1 MAFADPQ
8 SVKIGASTISLPRVS
23 TGTATSTYQSADSA
37 VQLIPSHS
45 VGAKRIRR
53 TARVNHSKIAP
64 DPFTGVNTSF
74 SMSGYIVVD
83 VPKNGY
89 TVAEQEAV
97 VKGLID
103 FLSVAGNVTKLL
115 GGEN

>member
-8 SVKIGASTISLPRVS
+8 SIKIGAATIPLPRIS
-23 TGTATSTYQSADSA
+23 TGSNTSTYQSADGA
-37 VQLIPSHS
+37 VQLAPSHA

-53 TARVNHSKIAP
+53 TVRVNHSKIAP

-74 SMSGYIVVD
+74 SMSSYIVVD

-89 TVAEQEAV
+89 TVAEQQAV
-97 VKGLID
+97 IQGLIES
-103 FLSVAGNVTKLL
+103 LTSAQITKLL